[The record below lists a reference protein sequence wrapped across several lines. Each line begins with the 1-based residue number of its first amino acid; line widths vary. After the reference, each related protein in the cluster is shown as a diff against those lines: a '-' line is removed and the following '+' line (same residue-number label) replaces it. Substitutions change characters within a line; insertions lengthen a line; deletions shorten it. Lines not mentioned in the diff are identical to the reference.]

1 MYHALISSRSAGE
14 TVRRQKRKG
23 ATPCRVS
30 RHLRQLSD
38 HQLCDIG
45 YVRERTIAP
54 HRYLIWM

>member
-1 MYHALISSRSAGE
+1 MYHSIISSLIAGE
-14 TVRRQKRKG
+14 TIRRQKREA
-23 ATPCRVS
+23 ATPGAVS

-54 HRYLIWM
+54 YRHLIWM